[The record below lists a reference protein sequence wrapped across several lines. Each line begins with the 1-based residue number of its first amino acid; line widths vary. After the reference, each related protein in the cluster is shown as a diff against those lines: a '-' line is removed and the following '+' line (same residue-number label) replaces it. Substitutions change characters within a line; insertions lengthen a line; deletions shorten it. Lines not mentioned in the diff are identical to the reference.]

1 MDGHRVLPKARYE
14 MNRIDQKFQ
23 ELRRRKE
30 PAFIPFI
37 TAGDPDLETTRGL
50 VLELERRGAD
60 IIELGIPF
68 SDPIADGP
76 IIQASYYRALSKGLK
91 VSQVF
96 ECVRGLRKETDIPIV
111 AMVSYSLV
119 FKGTPENF
127 VARAKESGLDGATI
141 PDLPIEESD
150 AVHLA
155 AKEKDFKIVC
165 FVAPTTTP
173 ERMSRIAKGTQG
185 FLYYIA
191 VVGIT
196 GVRDALPPDMRENI
210 QKLKGMT
217 DKPIALGFGVSTPE
231 QARVVGQVADGVIV
245 GSAIV
250 KELERYVDRPATE
263 RIKAVGE
270 FTSRLVAGA
279 KGRL

>member
-1 MDGHRVLPKARYE
+1 

-23 ELRRRKE
+23 ELRRRRE

-50 VLELERRGAD
+50 ILELERCGAD

-76 IIQASYYRALSKGLK
+76 VIQSSYYRALSRGLR

-96 ECVRGLRKETDIPIV
+96 ECVKGLRRETEIPIV

-127 VARAKESGLDGATI
+127 IARAQEAGFDGATI
-141 PDLPIEESD
+141 PDLPIEESEVVLRS
-150 AVHLA
+150 AT
-155 AKEKDFKIVC
+155 EKDFRIVC

-173 ERMSRIAKGTQG
+173 ERMSRIVQCTQG
-185 FLYYIA
+185 FLYYIS

-210 QKLKGMT
+210 QMLKGMT

-231 QARVVGQVADGVIV
+231 QARAVGQVADGVIV
-245 GSAIV
+245 GSAIIR
-250 KELERYVDRPATE
+250 ELEKHMDKPVAE
-263 RIKAVGE
+263 RIRVVGK
-270 FTSRLVAGA
+270 FASKLVAGA

>member
-1 MDGHRVLPKARYE
+1 
-14 MNRIDQKFQ
+14 MNRIDKKFQ

-50 VLELERRGAD
+50 ILELERCGAD
-60 IIELGIPF
+60 IIELGIPY

-76 IIQASYYRALSKGLK
+76 VIQSSYHRALSKGLR

-96 ECVRGLRKETDIPIV
+96 ECVRDLRKKTEIPIV

-119 FKGTPENF
+119 FGGTPENF
-127 VARAKESGLDGATI
+127 ITRAREAGFDGATI

-150 AVHLA
+150 AILA
-155 AKEKDFKIVC
+155 VAREKDFRIVL
-165 FVAPTTTP
+165 FVAPTTTS
-173 ERMSRIAKGTQG
+173 ERMSRIVQSTQG
-185 FLYYIA
+185 FLYYIS
-191 VVGIT
+191 VLGIT
-196 GVRDALPPDMRENI
+196 GVRDTLPPDMGDNI
-210 QKLKGMT
+210 QRLKGMT

-250 KELERYVDRPATE
+250 RELEERMDRPLQE

-270 FTSRLVAGA
+270 LASRLVAGA

>member
-1 MDGHRVLPKARYE
+1 

-23 ELRRRKE
+23 ELRRKKE

-50 VLELERRGAD
+50 ILKLEGCGAD

-76 IIQASYYRALSKGLK
+76 VIQSSYYRALSKGLK

-96 ECVRGLRKETDIPIV
+96 ELVRDLRKETEIPIV

-119 FKGTPENF
+119 FRGNPENF
-127 VARAKESGLDGATI
+127 IARAKEAGFDGATI
-141 PDLPIEESD
+141 PDLPVEEID
-150 AVHLA
+150 AVQQA
-155 AKEKDFKIVC
+155 AKERDFRIIC
-165 FVAPTTTP
+165 FIAPTTTP
-173 ERMSRIAKGTQG
+173 ARMSRIVQCTQG
-185 FLYYIA
+185 FLYYIS

-196 GVRDALPPDMRENI
+196 GARDTLPPDMRENV
-210 QKLKGMT
+210 QRLKGMT
-217 DKPIALGFGVSTPE
+217 DKPIALGFGISTPE
-231 QARVVGQVADGVIV
+231 QARAVGQVADGIIV
-245 GSAIV
+245 GSALV
-250 KELERYVDRPATE
+250 RELERHIDRPVDE
-263 RIKAVGE
+263 RIRSVGE
-270 FTSRLVAGA
+270 LASRLADGA